1 MSANFGGW
9 RVTLHCNRA
18 EAEAIP
24 FADEVF
30 ADLDTPPTLLTDEP
44 DPARPDDWLLHA
56 YFADQPEP
64 GWLARLVALAP
75 SSATTP
81 EVERLPDTDWVTL
94 SQAGL
99 EPVRAGR
106 YHVATRE
113 HAHQLRPGEIGLII
127 NAGLAFG
134 TGQHATTAGCLSALD
149 RLAHSHRFENIVDL
163 GTGTG
168 VLAFAAARTWRRA
181 RVTASDIDPVAAVVA
196 RANARANAIPLGVGA
211 GRVDIFA
218 AKGLND
224 RRLRQRAPYDLTIAN
239 ILAQPLVDLAGAIS
253 GALQPGGFV
262 VLAGLLDS
270 QAAEVTGAYAA
281 RGLKRV
287 ATSGGEWP
295 TLVLRS

>member
-1 MSANFGGW
+1 MSANSGGW

-30 ADLDTPPTLLTDEP
+30 ADLDSPPTLLTDEP
-44 DPARPDDWLLHA
+44 DPGRPDDWLLHA

-64 GWLARLVALAP
+64 EWLARLSAMAP
-75 SSATTP
+75 GSIAAP
-81 EVERLPDTDWVTL
+81 QVERLPDTDWVTL

-113 HAHQLRPGEIGLII
+113 HAHRLRPGEIGLVID
-127 NAGLAFG
+127 AGLAFG

-149 RLAHSHRFENIVDL
+149 RLARSHRFENIVDL

-168 VLAFAAARTWRRA
+168 VLAFAAALTWRRA

-196 RANARANAIPLGVGA
+196 RANARVNAVSLGVGT
-211 GRVDIFA
+211 GRVDVFA

-224 RRLRQRAPYDLTIAN
+224 RRLRQRAPYDLVIAN
-239 ILAQPLVDLAGAIS
+239 ILAQPLVELAGSIA
-253 GALQPGGFV
+253 GALKPGGFV

-270 QAAEVTGAYAA
+270 QAAKVTGAYAA